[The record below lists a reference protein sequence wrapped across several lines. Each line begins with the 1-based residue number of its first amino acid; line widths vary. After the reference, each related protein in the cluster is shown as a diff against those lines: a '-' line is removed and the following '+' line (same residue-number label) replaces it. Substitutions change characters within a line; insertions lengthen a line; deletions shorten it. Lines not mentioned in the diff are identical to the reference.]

1 METVSGRAPGSHSA
15 TRLLPLK
22 VRMSDLQ
29 NWPREKAGF
38 PISAGIMEIKLRKEI
53 LHIAGRVNSVALHT
67 ALEYMVG

>member
-1 METVSGRAPGSHSA
+1 
-15 TRLLPLK
+15 
-22 VRMSDLQ
+22 MSDLQ